1 MIRNTFL
8 ALIFASMAFAQGN
21 VEKMIIEGKEQFKVA
36 SNTYE
41 DEAFIKARSLF
52 ERLLMQDQKLDLI
65 HYYIGFADYRLATKY
80 FENNQ
85 EKAGQYLDD
94 GIAHL
99 EKAIQLNDKLADAQA
114 LVSSL
119 YGQKIGLDPAQ
130 AMILG
135 PKTWTAMGAAKKS
148 SPDNPRVLM
157 LQAISTYYSP
167 EQYGGSKAKGAED
180 MEKAI
185 AAFRQE
191 KLEDPLLPDWG
202 FEDALMMMANW
213 QLEQGQK
220 EEAKKLVTET
230 LQVNPDF
237 GWAIMMQDSLGR

>member
-8 ALIFASMAFAQGN
+8 ALLFVSMAFAQGK
-21 VEKMIIEGKEQFKVA
+21 VEKFIVEGKEQLKAA
-36 SNTYE
+36 SNSYE

-52 ERLLMQDQKLDLI
+52 ERLLMQEQKLDLI

-80 FENNQ
+80 FESHN
-85 EKAGQYLDD
+85 EKAEQYLDD

-99 EKAIQLNDKLADAQA
+99 EKAIQLNNELADAQA

-119 YGQKIGLDPAQ
+119 YGQKIGLDPAL
-130 AMILG
+130 AMTLG
-135 PKTWTAMGAAKKS
+135 PQAWIAMGNAKKS
-148 SPDNPRVLM
+148 SPGNPRVLM

-167 EQYGGSKAKGAED
+167 EQYGGSKTKGAEE
-180 MEKAI
+180 MGKAI
-185 AAFRQE
+185 AAFRGE

-213 QLEQGQK
+213 QLEHGQK
-220 EEAKKLVTET
+220 DEAKKLVTET
-230 LQVNPDF
+230 LEINPDF
-237 GWAIMMQDSLGR
+237 GWAKSMQNSLGM